1 MTRVRRVS
9 RWLLTAVA
17 AGLVWFALAAPE
29 SASRL
34 GLLSLVRLPVEGLV
48 LVVLLLVLRGRPR
61 AWLEAL
67 IGVVLALLVIVRVLD
82 LGFRSALYRP
92 FNPVTDWR
100 YAGSAAELLAGSV
113 GPGPALVILAASAL
127 AVLGLVVGTPLA
139 VARLSR
145 VVNHHRRTSLPA
157 VLALALVWV
166 GCAAAGLSIQPDLP
180 VASSSAAALAVREVT
195 TTRAN
200 LRDRDVFATV
210 IPADPWQQGHDAD
223 LLLALR
229 GKDVLLVFVESYGRV
244 AVEGSRAV
252 STALDA
258 ATAQLDAA
266 GYSSRSAW
274 LTSPTF
280 GGTSWLAHATLQSG
294 LWVDSQQ
301 RYDQLLA
308 ARRLTLTGAFSRAGW
323 RVVDVVPANRRD
335 WPEGKAFYGYD
346 LVYDARTLGYAGP
359 GFGYAPMPDQYTL
372 AAFNRLELEPSSREP
387 VMAEIDLVSSH
398 VPWAPLPHAVSWASI
413 GDGSVFLAQAGR
425 ATPQSVVWSSDTT
438 VRTAYGQ
445 SVAYSL
451 DSTFSLL
458 GHVRDRDLVLVV
470 LGDHQPAPI
479 VAGPGGGHDVPI
491 SVVARDPA
499 VLDRIAAWGWSEG
512 LRPGP
517 RSPVW
522 RMDQFRDRFLAAY
535 GPGPGG

>member
-1 MTRVRRVS
+1 MTRVRSVG

-29 SASRL
+29 SASRV
-34 GLLSLVRLPVEGLV
+34 GVLSLVRLPVEGLL

-67 IGVVLALLVIVRVLD
+67 VGVVLALLVLVRVLD

-100 YAGSAAELLAGSV
+100 YAGSVGEVLASSV
-113 GPGPALVILAASAL
+113 GPLAAVVIIAASVL
-127 AVLGLVVGTPLA
+127 ATLALVVGTPLA
-139 VARLSR
+139 LARLSR
-145 VVNHHRRTSLPA
+145 VIDRHRGRSLRA
-157 VLALALVWV
+157 VLALTLVWV
-166 GCAAAGLSIQPDLP
+166 GWAASGLSIQPDLP
-180 VASSSAAALAVREVT
+180 VASSSAAALAVHEVT

-200 LRDRDVFATV
+200 LRDRDVFATMV
-210 IPADPWQQGHDAD
+210 PADPWEQSRDGD
-223 LLLALR
+223 LLRALR

-244 AVEGSRAV
+244 AVEGSPAV

-280 GGTSWLAHATLQSG
+280 GGISWLAHATLQSG

-301 RYDQLLA
+301 RYDQLLE

-335 WPEGKAFYGYD
+335 WPEGQAFYGYD
-346 LVYDARTLGYAGP
+346 VVYDARTLGYAGP
-359 GFGYAPMPDQYTL
+359 GFGYAPVPDQYTL
-372 AAFNRLELEPSSREP
+372 AAFNRLELEPSSRGP

-398 VPWAPLPHAVSWASI
+398 VPWAPLPEPVDWASI
-413 GDGSVFLAQAGR
+413 GDGTVFLAQAGR
-425 ATPQSVVWSSDTT
+425 ATPQSAVWSSDATL
-438 VRTAYGQ
+438 RTAYGQ

-451 DSTFSLL
+451 GSTFSLL

-479 VAGPGGGHDVPI
+479 VSGLDAGHDVPI

-499 VLDRIAAWGWSEG
+499 VLDRIAGWAWSEG

-535 GPGPGG
+535 AGGPDG

>member
-1 MTRVRRVS
+1 MTRVRSVG

-17 AGLVWFALAAPE
+17 VGLVWFALAAPE
-29 SASRL
+29 SASRV
-34 GLLSLVRLPVEGLV
+34 GVLSLVRLPVEGLL

-67 IGVVLALLVIVRVLD
+67 VGVVLALLVLVRVLD

-100 YAGSAAELLAGSV
+100 YAGSVGELLASSV
-113 GPGPALVILAASAL
+113 GPLAAVVIIAASVL
-127 AVLGLVVGTPLA
+127 ATLALVVGTPLA
-139 VARLSR
+139 LARLSR
-145 VVNHHRRTSLPA
+145 VIDRHRGRSLRA
-157 VLALALVWV
+157 VLALTLVWV
-166 GCAAAGLSIQPDLP
+166 GWAASGLSIQPDLP
-180 VASSSAAALAVREVT
+180 VASSSAAALAVHEVT

-200 LRDRDVFATV
+200 LRDRDVFATMV
-210 IPADPWQQGHDAD
+210 PADPWEQSRDGD
-223 LLLALR
+223 LLRALR

-244 AVEGSRAV
+244 AVEGSPAV

-274 LTSPTF
+274 LTSPTV
-280 GGTSWLAHATLQSG
+280 GGISWLAHATLQSG

-301 RYDQLLA
+301 RYDQLLE

-335 WPEGKAFYGYD
+335 WPEGQAFYGYD
-346 LVYDARTLGYAGP
+346 VVYDARTLGYAGP
-359 GFGYAPMPDQYTL
+359 GFGYAPVPDQYTL
-372 AAFNRLELEPSSREP
+372 AAFNRLELEPSSRGP

-398 VPWAPLPHAVSWASI
+398 VPWAPLPEPVDWASI
-413 GDGSVFLAQAGR
+413 GDGTVFLAQAGR
-425 ATPQSVVWSSDTT
+425 ATPQSAVWSSDATL
-438 VRTAYGQ
+438 RTAYGQ

-451 DSTFSLL
+451 GSTFSLL

-479 VAGPGGGHDVPI
+479 VSGLDAGHDVPI

-499 VLDRIAAWGWSEG
+499 VLDRIAGWAWSEG

-535 GPGPGG
+535 AGGPDG

>member
-1 MTRVRRVS
+1 MTRVRSVG

-29 SASRL
+29 SASRV
-34 GLLSLVRLPVEGLV
+34 GVLSLVRLPVEGLL

-67 IGVVLALLVIVRVLD
+67 VGVVLALLVLVRVLD

-100 YAGSAAELLAGSV
+100 YAGSVGELLASSV
-113 GPGPALVILAASAL
+113 GPLAAVVIIAASVL
-127 AVLGLVVGTPLA
+127 ATLALVVGTPLA
-139 VARLSR
+139 LARLSR
-145 VVNHHRRTSLPA
+145 VIDRHRGRSLRA
-157 VLALALVWV
+157 VLALTLVWV
-166 GCAAAGLSIQPDLP
+166 GWAASGLSIQPDLP
-180 VASSSAAALAVREVT
+180 VASSSAAALAVHEVT

-200 LRDRDVFATV
+200 LRDRDVFATMV
-210 IPADPWQQGHDAD
+210 PADPWQQSRDGD
-223 LLLALR
+223 LLRALR

-244 AVEGSRAV
+244 AVEGSPAV

-280 GGTSWLAHATLQSG
+280 GGISWLAHATLQSG

-301 RYDQLLA
+301 RYDQLLE

-335 WPEGKAFYGYD
+335 WPEGQAFYGYD
-346 LVYDARTLGYAGP
+346 VVYDARTLGYAGP
-359 GFGYAPMPDQYTL
+359 GFGYAPVPDQYTL
-372 AAFNRLELEPSSREP
+372 AAFNRLELEPSSRGP

-398 VPWAPLPHAVSWASI
+398 VPWAPLPEPVDWASI
-413 GDGSVFLAQAGR
+413 GDGTVFLAQAGR
-425 ATPQSVVWSSDTT
+425 ATPQSAVWSSDATL
-438 VRTAYGQ
+438 RTAYGQ

-451 DSTFSLL
+451 GSTFSLL

-479 VAGPGGGHDVPI
+479 VSGLDAGHDVPI

-499 VLDRIAAWGWSEG
+499 VLDRIAGWAWSEG

-535 GPGPGG
+535 AGGPDG